1 MKKKASVSEKPD
13 VEPDRSDDACEPPS
27 VDGRSANELLSL
39 TKHPLFGKTLVLPTE
54 PIKEM
59 VGAMRRAVILRE
71 LGCCFTATS
80 GYGKS
85 RGLIMAEHELRK
97 IFPNVPIFRHI
108 VDNQQVPSIRAFFKN
123 FLLTV
128 GITDIAG
135 ETFDLRVRL
144 GAALEE
150 AGLGGSEK
158 MVVLLIDEAQGMALQ
173 DFCFLKDIGNQLE
186 RVDVHFVVFM
196 MGQEPEFTRV
206 AQRLRARR
214 YTQVLS
220 VERLAEKAVYIQ

>member
-1 MKKKASVSEKPD
+1 MTKLPD
-13 VEPDRSDDACEPPS
+13 TAPDTSQDTPKRSTAYDRTADD
-27 VDGRSANELLSL
+27 LLSL
-39 TKHPLFGKTLVLPTE
+39 TKHPLFGKTLVMPTE

-71 LGCCFTATS
+71 LGCCFTAIS

-85 RGLIMAEHELRK
+85 KGLIMAERELRK
-97 IFPNVPIFRHI
+97 IFPRIPIFRHI

-128 GITDIAG
+128 GVTDIAG

-150 AGLGGSEK
+150 AGMRGPEK

-186 RVDVHFVVFM
+186 QVDVHFVVFM
-196 MGQEPEFTRV
+196 MGQEPEFTRM
-206 AQRLRARR
+206 AQRIRERGRLDLVSRFTLR
-214 YTQVLS
+214 QLQFKS
-220 VERLAEKAVYIQ
+220 LL